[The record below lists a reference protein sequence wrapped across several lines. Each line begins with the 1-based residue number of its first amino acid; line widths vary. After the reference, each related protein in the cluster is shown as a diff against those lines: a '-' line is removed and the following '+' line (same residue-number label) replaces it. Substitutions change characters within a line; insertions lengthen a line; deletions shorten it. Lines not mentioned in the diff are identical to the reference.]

1 MARLCQALLLLT
13 ITVTLESSTVQAWG
27 SPKVVRPF
35 QDISSSY
42 VYVQQAVWYAKKEY
56 NKANKDKYSFRVV
69 EILKSQE
76 QVTDSLEYYVEAK
89 ITRTMCLKT
98 AGENE
103 HWLFQK
109 NLKIKRRFFASLLLD
124 PSHGNLSY
132 PC

>member
-76 QVTDSLEYYVEAK
+76 QEVFCIFIVRSKPWKFELS
-89 ITRTMCLKT
+89 MLKKQCKD
-98 AGENE
+98 A
-103 HWLFQK
+103 
-109 NLKIKRRFFASLLLD
+109 
-124 PSHGNLSY
+124 
-132 PC
+132 